1 MEEYK
6 WNFALVAKGGQN
18 VKEKDESLEVTN
30 KEPEH
35 SLKVKIVATEDS
47 VDAVTEDIISKIGDL
62 KEVSFT
68 IEGNETELKECTEQ
82 VAKIISKHG
91 KQKTLDLHFSEKEQ
105 VEA

>member
-6 WNFALVAKGGQN
+6 WNFVLAAKGGQN

-35 SLKVKIVATEDS
+35 SIKVKIVASEDS
-47 VDAVTEDIISKIGDL
+47 VDAVTADIISKIGGL

-68 IEGNETELKECTEQ
+68 IEGEEQELKDSAEQ
-82 VAKIISKHG
+82 IAKIISKHG
-91 KQKTLDLHFSEKEQ
+91 KQKTLDLHFSEEKITT
-105 VEA
+105 

>member
-6 WNFALVAKGGQN
+6 WNFTLAAKGGQN
-18 VKEKDESLEVTN
+18 VKGTDDGLELTN

-47 VDAVTEDIISKIGDL
+47 VDAVTQDIIVKIGDL
-62 KEVSFT
+62 KDVSFT
-68 IEGNETELKECTEQ
+68 IEGSEETLKESAEQ
-82 VAKIISKHG
+82 IAKIISKHG